1 MKRILNVSLF
11 LSILACLFYGL
22 DGIFNLDLIAS
33 LSLRAPS
40 AAVILKVIF
49 AACGTAT
56 LACHQGSREG
66 KRKERPERSA
76 SYSLLNRE
84 SRFPDRGLS
93 GVYQVVGAF
102 NNDCTAFQRYFIFHT
117 GILQRRANAVCLIL
131 SFHVPDKNDR
141 LHFLASCSACS
152 L

>member
-49 AACGTAT
+49 AACGMINILWFSDDAH
-56 LACHQGSREG
+56 LKSFDGNPRLPSGQPGRQK
-66 KRKERPERSA
+66 KRA
-76 SYSLLNRE
+76 
-84 SRFPDRGLS
+84 
-93 GVYQVVGAF
+93 A
-102 NNDCTAFQRYFIFHT
+102 
-117 GILQRRANAVCLIL
+117 
-131 SFHVPDKNDR
+131 
-141 LHFLASCSACS
+141 
-152 L
+152 